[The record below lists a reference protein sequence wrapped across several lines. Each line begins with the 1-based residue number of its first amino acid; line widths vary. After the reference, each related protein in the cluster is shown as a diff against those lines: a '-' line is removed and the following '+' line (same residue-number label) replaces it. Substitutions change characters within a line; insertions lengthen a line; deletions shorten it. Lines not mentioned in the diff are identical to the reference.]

1 MRQGPRLDTHLNN
14 GLKLHPGVQ
23 LALRFLQVPTE
34 ELSSLVEEELLTNPL
49 LEVDE
54 EATAALSAPE
64 PEPAEMEED
73 ERSWL
78 RADDEPLVPRGQLEL
93 WRSEEEAPAVAYS
106 LGAQL
111 LAQIALR
118 VVRLETRRVAE
129 YLVGCLDGRGFL
141 ACSLE
146 EAGEQLQ
153 VSPSEIERGL
163 ELLQS
168 LEPAGVGARDLPE
181 CLVLQLHAR
190 GLAGSL
196 AERIVVSQHDALLH
210 GRFGEIARSLHVTA
224 ADVDRACAQI
234 RRLSPYPGRLVDA
247 GEVRYIY
254 PDLIVDQVGSGYEVW
269 VNDRQVPRLR
279 LSGYC
284 RKLLEGSS
292 GTEGGTPDV
301 GAADGPAAEREQM
314 RAEARTFVRERA
326 RSARWLI
333 QALDRRRDTMLRVM
347 RSIASEQREFLEHGI
362 DHLKPMTLR
371 SIAGQVGL
379 HESTVARVT
388 AGKYVQTPR
397 GIYPLKFFF
406 SSRVASL
413 EGEDLSAR
421 AVRERIRVL
430 IQDEDH
436 AHPWS
441 DEAIARQLAR
451 EGVSIARRT
460 VAKYREQLKIERAQ
474 FRRSESRGSIPGNGG
489 RRPRAA

>member
-23 LALRFLQVPTE
+23 VALRFLQVPTE
-34 ELSSLVEEELLTNPL
+34 ELSSLVEEELLSNPL

-54 EATAALSAPE
+54 EATAGLSAPE
-64 PEPAEMEED
+64 PEPAEAEED
-73 ERSWL
+73 DRSWL

-118 VVRLETRRVAE
+118 VVGLETRRTAE
-129 YLVGCLDGRGFL
+129 YLVGCLDGRGYL

-146 EAGEQLQ
+146 EASVQLGAAPAE
-153 VSPSEIERGL
+153 VERGL
-163 ELLQS
+163 DLLQS

-181 CLVLQLHAR
+181 CLVLQLRAR

-196 AERIVVSQHDALLH
+196 AERIVIQQHEALLH
-210 GRFGEIARSLHVTA
+210 GRFAEIARALHVGA
-224 ADVDRACAQI
+224 AEVDRACAQI
-234 RRLSPYPGRLVDA
+234 RRLSPCPGRLVDA

-254 PDLIVDQVGSGYEVW
+254 PDLMVDQVGSGYEVW

-284 RKLLEGSS
+284 RKLLEGPS
-292 GTEGGTPDV
+292 GTEGAGGVD
-301 GAADGPAAEREQM
+301 GAAGPATEREQM
-314 RAEARTFVRERA
+314 RVDARTFVRERA

-406 SSRVASL
+406 SSRVTSL

-430 IQDEDH
+430 IQAEDH

-441 DEAIARQLAR
+441 DEAIARQLAK

-474 FRRSESRGSIPGNGG
+474 FRRSESKRSIPGSG
-489 RRPRAA
+489 RRRSRAA